1 MPRDGSG
8 NYTLPAGNPVVTGT
22 LIESAWANPTMSDFA
37 VQFNNVLTR
46 DGLLGPVNPFKLAD
60 GAVATPGLT
69 WNSEPGLG
77 WYRSATNVMSIAAV
91 NARVEQWDYSTAAD
105 VVKYL
110 YPRAAGATSLRL
122 DSNVSGSA
130 NTSYFQLRNTTTE
143 SRVESVKVGTGT
155 MNPLIYQ
162 GVLHKFQ
169 NTDAVSF
176 AQFNRPS
183 VDSVQLTLNK
193 GTTAGSSAII
203 SSLRNSLT
211 RWDIQLGNATA
222 EAGGNS
228 GSDFVI
234 NRYNDAGAFIEK
246 TLTIRRSDGGY
257 VFNSEYGG
265 FFVVMDETTLSES
278 FRTSIQSPGGVPN
291 ETIISGQL
299 TYRANPTY
307 GAVAGAKADFYG
319 DLNFPN
325 TGSPGGVN
333 LAGPRGI
340 GWNTY
345 TTSGAIRVMY
355 LMDTLQGGNTF
366 GFTMVAQALH
376 QPGVDARFRFNIGG
390 GVQVFDMKQNGQGES
405 PGGWVATS
413 DARVKAN
420 RSVIQDALWKI
431 GQLTGETYDKLDM
444 VGMDGVAPRKA
455 GYIAQQVQAVLPEA
469 VTVAHDEI
477 GTLSVDHNGLIGLLI
492 EGVKELHARVDQL
505 ES

>member
-46 DGLLGPVNPFKLAD
+46 DGLLGPVNPFKLSD

-69 WNSEPGLG
+69 FNSEPGLG
-77 WYRSATNVMSIAAV
+77 MYRSATNVISWAAV

-105 VVKYL
+105 VVKYM

-162 GVLHKFQ
+162 GTLHKFQ
-169 NTDAVSF
+169 NTDAVSY
-176 AQFNRPS
+176 AQFNRP
-183 VDSVQLTLNK
+183 VADSIQLTLNK
-193 GTTAGSSAII
+193 GTAATSYSAIL
-203 SSLRNSLT
+203 STRAGLSRWSLN
-211 RWDIQLGNATA
+211 LGDGTA
-222 EAGGNS
+222 EGGLNS
-228 GSDFVI
+228 GSDF
-234 NRYNDAGAFIEK
+234 NLSRYDDTGAFIDSPISIDRRFTTVLIRTGNIVNILNASAGQSAMVVAPGLTGSVNAK
-246 TLTIRRSDGGY
+246 TTINGNFDFQVTY
-257 VFNSEYGG
+257 
-265 FFVVMDETTLSES
+265 T
-278 FRTSIQSPGGVPN
+278 GGVAGG
-291 ETIISGQL
+291 I
-299 TYRANPTY
+299 AN
-307 GAVAGAKADFYG
+307 FYG
-319 DLNFPN
+319 NLNFPN
-325 TGSPGGVN
+325 TASP
-333 LAGPRGI
+333 AGLVLNPVTGI
-340 GWNTY
+340 GWNTWVP
-345 TTSGAIRVMY
+345 SGVYRNM
-355 LMDTLQGGNTF
+355 TLWDSTKGGN
-366 GFTMVAQALH
+366 GSGLSC
-376 QPGVDARFRFNIGG
+376 
-390 GVQVFDMKQNGQGES
+390 NGQLYLNPSVYAIFRVNVDSGQFNMDNTGQGNS
-405 PGGWVATS
+405 TGGWVATS

-455 GYIAQQVQAVLPEA
+455 GYIAQMVQSVLPEA
-469 VTVAHDEI
+469 VTVAHDEM

-492 EGVKELHARVDQL
+492 EGVKELHARIDQL